1 MTEQFTMT
9 KKKLAHLD
17 LNFPKVSI
25 YVDGTVQAFDDQGNL
40 LANFDLKEILP
51 ALADIDEE

>member
-17 LNFPKVSI
+17 LNYPKIAI
-25 YVDGTVQAFDDQGNL
+25 YVDGTLQAFDDKDNIVED
-40 LANFDLKEILP
+40 FDLKAVLP
-51 ALADIDEE
+51 ALADIDKE